1 MTNLAQKSPPISE
14 NTAAS
19 EPPSMFAVDNACR
32 LPARVRA
39 VLVGGL
45 LVCALTGVRQSA
57 RGEATAIRI
66 DSVDTPTV
74 PAATSLSGPHE
85 SDPRASDEKTLRLLV
100 EALFPNQAM
109 IRVNGKRHLL
119 RVGEPGA
126 HGIVLVSATADGAEV
141 EVNGVRQ
148 TLEIGRRIA
157 ANYAPP
163 PQGVIVRLAPGADGL
178 YRSQGAINGVGTE
191 MLIDTGASSVALNR
205 TLATRIGL
213 AFENDRQKVRVET
226 AAGPAVAWQVTLE
239 RLRVGRIEQ
248 QDVPALVIDADSPT
262 SVLIGSSFLE
272 GVDIRREGQIMTLEQ
287 K

>member
-1 MTNLAQKSPPISE
+1 MANPAQQSPPISE
-14 NTAAS
+14 NAADS
-19 EPPSMFAVDNACR
+19 SPYPMLAVGNAYRPPAH
-32 LPARVRA
+32 LRA
-39 VLVGGL
+39 VFVGGVL
-45 LVCALTGVRQSA
+45 LCALTGVSQSA
-57 RGEATAIRI
+57 RGEAIEIRM
-66 DSVDTPTV
+66 DSATTPTGT
-74 PAATSLSGPHE
+74 AATSIDAPH
-85 SDPRASDEKTLRLLV
+85 ASDENTMRLLV

-119 RVGEPGA
+119 RVGEPGP

-178 YRSQGAINGVGTE
+178 YRSQGAINGVATE

-226 AAGPAVAWQVTLE
+226 AAGPAVAWRVTLE

-248 QDVPALVIDADSPT
+248 QDVPALVIDAESPT